1 MTNTIKS
8 VTAVIDGVTL
18 NLTLNPSTGKYE
30 ATGVA
35 PQASSYPLPGG
46 YYPVSVTAAYET
58 DESTTVDDTTAGAIG
73 DGCKFVVK
81 EKVKPVARINYPTA
95 GQYITS
101 TADQRID
108 ITVLD
113 NVGQA
118 SGFSGI
124 DLSSLDV
131 HIGTDPIP
139 YDVFTSEAVD
149 GGYHLVCVP
158 TGEQIL
164 EDGDYTMTVSITD
177 HDGNVSDTVSVSF
190 TCDTVPPE
198 LSVSAPVDGFATSA
212 ATVTVV
218 GATND
223 ATSAPVIVSLT
234 LNGRDMGTATINQ
247 DGTFEKE
254 LTFFEEGDQTLVVT
268 ATDKSGTSTVI
279 TRRFYF
285 STDIPVIEDVVIEP
299 NPADHGTTYTIRVT
313 VH

>member
-8 VTAVIDGVTL
+8 VTAVINGVTL

-35 PQASSYPLPGG
+35 PAASSYPLPGG

-58 DESTTVDDTTAGAIG
+58 DECTTVDDTTEGAIG

-81 EKVKPVARINYPTA
+81 EKVKPVVNINYPTA

-101 TADQRID
+101 TADQRIEL
-108 ITVLD
+108 TVLD

-118 SGFSGI
+118 TGFSGV
-124 DLSSLDV
+124 DLDTLSVHVGAKTLDGEDFSQV
-131 HIGTDPIP
+131 AI
-139 YDVFTSEAVD
+139 E
-149 GGYHLVCVP
+149 GGYRLVCTP
-158 TGEQIL
+158 PEGEYL
-164 EDGDYTMTVSITD
+164 PDGDYTMTVTVED
-177 HDGNVSDTVSVSF
+177 HDGNVSDTASVSF

-198 LSVSAPVDGFATSA
+198 LSVSAPVDGLATASP
-212 ATVTVV
+212 TVTVI

-223 ATSAPVIVSLT
+223 LTSAPVTVSLT

-247 DGTFEKE
+247 DGSFSKE

-268 ATDKSGTSTVI
+268 ATDRSGTTTVI
-279 TRRFYF
+279 TRQFFY
-285 STDIPVIEDVVIEP
+285 STAIPVIEAVVIEP
-299 NPADHGTTYTIRVT
+299 NPAGHGTTYTIRVT

>member
-18 NLTLNPSTGKYE
+18 NLTYNQATGKYE

-35 PQASSYPLPGG
+35 PQASSFPLSGG
-46 YYPVSVTAAYET
+46 YYPVTVTAAYET
-58 DESTTVDDTTAGAIG
+58 DESTTVDDTTEGAIG

-81 EKVKPVARINYPTA
+81 EKVKPVVRINYPTA

-101 TADQRID
+101 TGDQRVD

-118 SGFSGI
+118 SGFSGV
-124 DLSSLDV
+124 DLNTLNVRVGPNVLPDSA
-131 HIGTDPIP
+131 
-139 YDVFTSEAVD
+139 FTREAVT
-149 GGYHLVCVP
+149 GGYHLVFTP
-158 TGEQIL
+158 TAEQIL
-164 EDGDYTMTVSITD
+164 PDGDYTLTAAITD
-177 HDGNVSDTVSVSF
+177 NDGNVSDTASVAF

-198 LSVSAPVDGFATSA
+198 LSVSAPVDGLATSA
-212 ATVTVV
+212 STVTVI

-223 ATSAPVIVSLT
+223 ATSAPVTVSIT
-234 LNGRDMGTATINQ
+234 LNGRDMGTAAVNQ

-268 ATDKSGTSTVI
+268 ATDRSGTSTVI
-279 TRRFYF
+279 TRQFFF
-285 STDIPVIEDVVIEP
+285 STDVPVIEAVVIEP
-299 NPADHGTTYTIRVT
+299 NPADHGATYTIRVT

>member
-8 VTAVIDGVTL
+8 VTAIIDGVTL

-35 PQASSYPLPGG
+35 PAASSYPLPGG
-46 YYPVSVTAAYET
+46 YYPVTVTAAYET
-58 DESTTVDDTTAGAIG
+58 DESTTVDDTTEGAIG
-73 DGCKFVVK
+73 NGCKFVVK
-81 EKVKPVARINYPTA
+81 EKVKPVVQISYPTA

-118 SGFSGI
+118 SGYSGV
-124 DLSSLDV
+124 DLSTLDV
-131 HIGTDPIP
+131 RIGANRIP
-139 YDVFTSEAVD
+139 ASDFTQTAVTGGYRLVFTPDA
-149 GGYHLVCVP
+149 
-158 TGEQIL
+158 EQVL
-164 EDGDYTMTVSITD
+164 PDGDYTLTAGITD
-177 HDGNVSDTVSVSF
+177 HDGNVSDTASVSF

-198 LSVSAPVDGFATSA
+198 LSVTAPVDGLATSA
-212 ATVTVV
+212 PTVTVV

-223 ATSAPVIVSLT
+223 ATSAPVTVSLT
-234 LNGRDMGTATINQ
+234 LNGRDMGTATVNQ
-247 DGTFEKE
+247 DGSFEKE

-268 ATDKSGTSTVI
+268 ATDRSGTATTI
-279 TRRFYF
+279 TRQFYF